1 MNDLAYSIYSGQQQV
16 TEALA
21 QPITDL
27 DDAKRLAAE
36 LSQQQPGEATSVV
49 SRQLGGAE
57 ARSIVARY
65 LDGQEIP
72 VHWRVDFFGRLMD
85 VDHVRLSEASIS
97 YLSGGSEVGPGGE
110 IRTGLARNVV
120 GLEAA
125 DGNDAIAQVRD
136 ALGPQA
142 SQCSEWHVSPA

>member
-1 MNDLAYSIYSGQQQV
+1 MNDLTYSIYSGQQQV
-16 TEALA
+16 TEDLT

-36 LSQQQPGEATSVV
+36 LSQRQPGEAISVV

-57 ARSIVARY
+57 ARSTVARY

-72 VHWRVDFFGRLMD
+72 VRWRVDFFGRLMD
-85 VDHVRLSEASIS
+85 VDHVRLSKASIS
-97 YLSGGSEVGPGGE
+97 YLSGGSEMGPNGE

-125 DGNDAIAQVRD
+125 DSDDAIAKVQD
-136 ALGPQA
+136 TLGPQA
-142 SQCSEWHVSPA
+142 SACSEWHASPA